1 MQYTSGSTANP
12 RGVVLSMRNVTENV
26 DQIIRNYFRHEGG
39 APRLPSS
46 VVSWLPLYHDMGLMV
61 GLFIPLFV
69 GCPVILTSPE
79 AFIRKPAR
87 WMQLL
92 AKHQA
97 PFSAAPNFAFDLAVA
112 KTSEEDMAGLDLG
125 HVNTIINGAE
135 QVQPN
140 TITKFLR
147 RFRPYNLM
155 PAAVKPSYGMAEAV
169 VYLATTKAGSP
180 PTSTE
185 FDADSLARGHA
196 ELSTF
201 ETERA
206 TRLIRYHSDDKEP
219 LLRIV
224 DPDSNIELGPGRIGE
239 IWIHGKN
246 VSTGYHNADDALN
259 RDKFQASI
267 REASAGTPRSP
278 WLRTGDLGF
287 IVGDEFYIVGRMKD
301 LIIQDGVN
309 HYPDDIETTVKEF
322 TGGRVAAF
330 SVSDDGVEH
339 LVIAAEVRTEHG
351 PDKVTIMDFSTIKR
365 LVVSALSKLHGL
377 HVTDFLLVPPGALP
391 KTTSGKISRAACAK
405 QYGANKLQRSS
416 NVPMTDGSVTA
427 DKLQKWFRE
436 YLSTHIECHPNEVSL
451 DVPIRDLG
459 LKSIDVLAI
468 PGDLGDRFGFCIPDL
483 AVWDNPSAN
492 DLIDSLL
499 NQRSA
504 DSLRESHGHAD
515 RNTQGRGSI
524 NEPVAVIGVG
534 CRFPGDIDGPERLW
548 DFLTEKKCAI
558 TAYPDRGFTN
568 AGTFAESGGF
578 LKDVAGFDNRFFDIP
593 PDEAL
598 RMDPQ
603 QRLLLEVSWEALEHA
618 GIIPESLRLSRTG
631 VFVGVSSTDYVRLVS
646 ASAQQKSTIW
656 DNTGGSSS
664 IIANRIS
671 YFLDIQGPSI
681 VIDTA
686 CSSSLVAVHLAC
698 RSLSTWD
705 CDIALVGGTNVLISP
720 EPWGGFREAGIL
732 SQTGCCHAFDKSADG
747 MVRGEGCGVIV
758 LQRLSDARL
767 EGRRILAILTGS
779 AVNQDGKS
787 NGIMAPNP
795 SAQIGVLE
803 NACKSARVDPLEIG
817 YVEAHGTGTS
827 LGDRIEAHALGM
839 VFGRKRPGSGPL
851 MIGSIKPN
859 IGHLEGA
866 AGIAGLIKAVL
877 MVERGSLLPSG
888 GFTEPNPA
896 IPFTELGLRVVDELQ
911 EWPVVAGRP
920 RRAGVSS
927 FGFGG
932 TNAHVIVE
940 EAGSVGADT
949 VSGRADVG
957 GSGGGVVAW
966 VISGKTASALAAQAG
981 RLGRYVRARPALDV
995 VDVGYSLVSTRSVFD
1010 HRAVVVGQTRDELL
1024 AGLAGV
1030 VAGRPEA
1037 GVVCGV
1043 GKPAGKTAFVFAG
1056 QGSQWLG
1063 MGSELYAAYPVFA
1076 EALDAVVDELDRH
1089 LRYPLRDVIWGHDQD
1104 LLNTTEFAQPALFAV
1119 EVALYRLLMSWGV
1132 RPGLVLGHSVGEL
1145 AAAHVAGALCLPDAA
1160 MLVAARGRL
1169 MQALPAGGAMFAVQ
1183 AREDEVAP
1191 MLGHDVS
1198 IAAVNGPASVVISGA
1213 HDAVS
1218 AIADRLRGQGRRVH
1232 RLAVSHAFHSALM
1245 EPMIAEFTAV
1255 AAELSVGL
1263 PTIPVISN
1271 VTGQL
1276 VADDF
1281 ASADYWAR
1289 HIRAV
1294 VRFGDS
1300 VRSAHCAGASR
1311 FIEVGP
1317 GGGLT
1322 SLIEASLADAQI
1334 VSVPTLRKD
1343 RPEPVSVMTAAA
1355 QGFVSGMGLDWA
1367 SVFSGYRPKRVE
1379 LPTYAFQHQKFWLAP
1394 APSVSDPTA
1403 AGQIGASDGGAEL
1416 LASSGFAAR
1425 LAGRSA
1431 DEQLAAAIE
1440 VVCEHAAAVLGRDGA
1455 AGLDA
1460 GQAFADSGFNSLSAV
1475 ELRNRLTA
1483 VTAVTLPAT
1492 AIFDHPTPTELAQY
1506 LITQIDGHGSSA
1518 AAAANPA
1525 ERIDALTDLFLQA
1538 CDAGR
1543 DADGWKMVALASNTR
1558 ERMSSPVRNN
1568 VSKNVALLADGIS
1581 DVVVICIPTLTVLS
1595 DQREYRDIA
1604 NAMTGRHS
1612 VYSLTLPGFD
1622 SSDALPQN
1630 ADMIVET
1637 VSNAIIDVVGGS
1649 CRFVLS
1655 GYSSG
1660 GVLAYALCSHLSVKH
1675 QRNPLGVA
1683 LIDTYLPSQIANPS
1697 MNEGFSPN
1705 DTGKGL
1711 SREVIRVARMLNRLT
1726 ATRLTAAATYAAIFQ
1741 AWEPGRSMAP
1751 VLNIVAK
1758 DRIATVENLREERI
1772 NRWRTAAAEAAY
1784 SVAEV
1789 PGDHFG
1795 MMSTSSEAIATEIHD
1810 WISGLVRGPHR

>member
-1 MQYTSGSTANP
+1 MVS
-12 RGVVLSMRNVTENV
+12 RVLVHAYRV
-26 DQIIRNYFRHEGG
+26 
-39 APRLPSS
+39 SS
-46 VVSWLPLYHDMGLMV
+46 
-61 GLFIPLFV
+61 
-69 GCPVILTSPE
+69 
-79 AFIRKPAR
+79 
-87 WMQLL
+87 
-92 AKHQA
+92 
-97 PFSAAPNFAFDLAVA
+97 
-112 KTSEEDMAGLDLG
+112 
-125 HVNTIINGAE
+125 
-135 QVQPN
+135 
-140 TITKFLR
+140 
-147 RFRPYNLM
+147 
-155 PAAVKPSYGMAEAV
+155 
-169 VYLATTKAGSP
+169 
-180 PTSTE
+180 
-185 FDADSLARGHA
+185 
-196 ELSTF
+196 
-201 ETERA
+201 
-206 TRLIRYHSDDKEP
+206 
-219 LLRIV
+219 
-224 DPDSNIELGPGRIGE
+224 
-239 IWIHGKN
+239 
-246 VSTGYHNADDALN
+246 
-259 RDKFQASI
+259 
-267 REASAGTPRSP
+267 
-278 WLRTGDLGF
+278 
-287 IVGDEFYIVGRMKD
+287 
-301 LIIQDGVN
+301 
-309 HYPDDIETTVKEF
+309 
-322 TGGRVAAF
+322 
-330 SVSDDGVEH
+330 
-339 LVIAAEVRTEHG
+339 
-351 PDKVTIMDFSTIKR
+351 
-365 LVVSALSKLHGL
+365 
-377 HVTDFLLVPPGALP
+377 
-391 KTTSGKISRAACAK
+391 
-405 QYGANKLQRSS
+405 
-416 NVPMTDGSVTA
+416 
-427 DKLQKWFRE
+427 
-436 YLSTHIECHPNEVSL
+436 NEVSL

-1568 VSKNVALLADGIS
+1568 VPKNVALLADGIS

-1810 WISGLVRGPHR
+1810 WISGLVRGPHP

>member
-1 MQYTSGSTANP
+1 
-12 RGVVLSMRNVTENV
+12 
-26 DQIIRNYFRHEGG
+26 
-39 APRLPSS
+39 
-46 VVSWLPLYHDMGLMV
+46 
-61 GLFIPLFV
+61 
-69 GCPVILTSPE
+69 
-79 AFIRKPAR
+79 
-87 WMQLL
+87 
-92 AKHQA
+92 
-97 PFSAAPNFAFDLAVA
+97 
-112 KTSEEDMAGLDLG
+112 
-125 HVNTIINGAE
+125 
-135 QVQPN
+135 
-140 TITKFLR
+140 
-147 RFRPYNLM
+147 
-155 PAAVKPSYGMAEAV
+155 
-169 VYLATTKAGSP
+169 
-180 PTSTE
+180 
-185 FDADSLARGHA
+185 
-196 ELSTF
+196 
-201 ETERA
+201 
-206 TRLIRYHSDDKEP
+206 
-219 LLRIV
+219 
-224 DPDSNIELGPGRIGE
+224 
-239 IWIHGKN
+239 
-246 VSTGYHNADDALN
+246 
-259 RDKFQASI
+259 
-267 REASAGTPRSP
+267 
-278 WLRTGDLGF
+278 
-287 IVGDEFYIVGRMKD
+287 
-301 LIIQDGVN
+301 
-309 HYPDDIETTVKEF
+309 
-322 TGGRVAAF
+322 
-330 SVSDDGVEH
+330 
-339 LVIAAEVRTEHG
+339 
-351 PDKVTIMDFSTIKR
+351 
-365 LVVSALSKLHGL
+365 
-377 HVTDFLLVPPGALP
+377 
-391 KTTSGKISRAACAK
+391 
-405 QYGANKLQRSS
+405 
-416 NVPMTDGSVTA
+416 MTDGSVTA

-492 DLIDSLL
+492 DMIDSLL

-1525 ERIDALTDLFLQA
+1525 ERIDALTDVFLQA

-1810 WISGLVRGPHR
+1810 WISGLVRGPHP

>member
-1 MQYTSGSTANP
+1 MVS
-12 RGVVLSMRNVTENV
+12 RVLVHAYRV
-26 DQIIRNYFRHEGG
+26 
-39 APRLPSS
+39 SS
-46 VVSWLPLYHDMGLMV
+46 
-61 GLFIPLFV
+61 
-69 GCPVILTSPE
+69 
-79 AFIRKPAR
+79 
-87 WMQLL
+87 
-92 AKHQA
+92 
-97 PFSAAPNFAFDLAVA
+97 
-112 KTSEEDMAGLDLG
+112 
-125 HVNTIINGAE
+125 
-135 QVQPN
+135 
-140 TITKFLR
+140 
-147 RFRPYNLM
+147 
-155 PAAVKPSYGMAEAV
+155 
-169 VYLATTKAGSP
+169 
-180 PTSTE
+180 
-185 FDADSLARGHA
+185 
-196 ELSTF
+196 
-201 ETERA
+201 
-206 TRLIRYHSDDKEP
+206 
-219 LLRIV
+219 
-224 DPDSNIELGPGRIGE
+224 
-239 IWIHGKN
+239 
-246 VSTGYHNADDALN
+246 
-259 RDKFQASI
+259 
-267 REASAGTPRSP
+267 
-278 WLRTGDLGF
+278 
-287 IVGDEFYIVGRMKD
+287 
-301 LIIQDGVN
+301 
-309 HYPDDIETTVKEF
+309 
-322 TGGRVAAF
+322 
-330 SVSDDGVEH
+330 
-339 LVIAAEVRTEHG
+339 
-351 PDKVTIMDFSTIKR
+351 
-365 LVVSALSKLHGL
+365 
-377 HVTDFLLVPPGALP
+377 
-391 KTTSGKISRAACAK
+391 
-405 QYGANKLQRSS
+405 
-416 NVPMTDGSVTA
+416 
-427 DKLQKWFRE
+427 
-436 YLSTHIECHPNEVSL
+436 NEVSL

-686 CSSSLVAVHLAC
+686 CSSSLVAMHLAC

-1810 WISGLVRGPHR
+1810 WISGLVRGPHP

>member
-1 MQYTSGSTANP
+1 MVS
-12 RGVVLSMRNVTENV
+12 RVLVHAYRV
-26 DQIIRNYFRHEGG
+26 
-39 APRLPSS
+39 SS
-46 VVSWLPLYHDMGLMV
+46 
-61 GLFIPLFV
+61 
-69 GCPVILTSPE
+69 
-79 AFIRKPAR
+79 
-87 WMQLL
+87 
-92 AKHQA
+92 
-97 PFSAAPNFAFDLAVA
+97 
-112 KTSEEDMAGLDLG
+112 
-125 HVNTIINGAE
+125 
-135 QVQPN
+135 
-140 TITKFLR
+140 
-147 RFRPYNLM
+147 
-155 PAAVKPSYGMAEAV
+155 
-169 VYLATTKAGSP
+169 
-180 PTSTE
+180 
-185 FDADSLARGHA
+185 
-196 ELSTF
+196 
-201 ETERA
+201 
-206 TRLIRYHSDDKEP
+206 
-219 LLRIV
+219 
-224 DPDSNIELGPGRIGE
+224 
-239 IWIHGKN
+239 
-246 VSTGYHNADDALN
+246 
-259 RDKFQASI
+259 
-267 REASAGTPRSP
+267 
-278 WLRTGDLGF
+278 
-287 IVGDEFYIVGRMKD
+287 
-301 LIIQDGVN
+301 
-309 HYPDDIETTVKEF
+309 
-322 TGGRVAAF
+322 
-330 SVSDDGVEH
+330 
-339 LVIAAEVRTEHG
+339 
-351 PDKVTIMDFSTIKR
+351 
-365 LVVSALSKLHGL
+365 
-377 HVTDFLLVPPGALP
+377 
-391 KTTSGKISRAACAK
+391 
-405 QYGANKLQRSS
+405 
-416 NVPMTDGSVTA
+416 
-427 DKLQKWFRE
+427 
-436 YLSTHIECHPNEVSL
+436 NEVSL

-1506 LITQIDGHGSSA
+1506 LITQIDGHGRSA

-1660 GVLAYALCSHLSVKH
+1660 GGLAYALCSHLSVKH

-1810 WISGLVRGPHR
+1810 WISGLVRGPHP

>member
-1 MQYTSGSTANP
+1 MVS
-12 RGVVLSMRNVTENV
+12 RVLVHAYRV
-26 DQIIRNYFRHEGG
+26 
-39 APRLPSS
+39 SS
-46 VVSWLPLYHDMGLMV
+46 
-61 GLFIPLFV
+61 
-69 GCPVILTSPE
+69 
-79 AFIRKPAR
+79 
-87 WMQLL
+87 
-92 AKHQA
+92 
-97 PFSAAPNFAFDLAVA
+97 
-112 KTSEEDMAGLDLG
+112 
-125 HVNTIINGAE
+125 
-135 QVQPN
+135 
-140 TITKFLR
+140 
-147 RFRPYNLM
+147 
-155 PAAVKPSYGMAEAV
+155 
-169 VYLATTKAGSP
+169 
-180 PTSTE
+180 
-185 FDADSLARGHA
+185 
-196 ELSTF
+196 
-201 ETERA
+201 
-206 TRLIRYHSDDKEP
+206 
-219 LLRIV
+219 
-224 DPDSNIELGPGRIGE
+224 
-239 IWIHGKN
+239 
-246 VSTGYHNADDALN
+246 
-259 RDKFQASI
+259 
-267 REASAGTPRSP
+267 
-278 WLRTGDLGF
+278 
-287 IVGDEFYIVGRMKD
+287 
-301 LIIQDGVN
+301 
-309 HYPDDIETTVKEF
+309 
-322 TGGRVAAF
+322 
-330 SVSDDGVEH
+330 
-339 LVIAAEVRTEHG
+339 
-351 PDKVTIMDFSTIKR
+351 
-365 LVVSALSKLHGL
+365 
-377 HVTDFLLVPPGALP
+377 
-391 KTTSGKISRAACAK
+391 
-405 QYGANKLQRSS
+405 
-416 NVPMTDGSVTA
+416 
-427 DKLQKWFRE
+427 
-436 YLSTHIECHPNEVSL
+436 NEVSL

-732 SQTGCCHAFDKSADG
+732 SQTGCYHAFDKSADG

-1810 WISGLVRGPHR
+1810 WISGLVRGPHP

>member
-1 MQYTSGSTANP
+1 
-12 RGVVLSMRNVTENV
+12 
-26 DQIIRNYFRHEGG
+26 
-39 APRLPSS
+39 
-46 VVSWLPLYHDMGLMV
+46 
-61 GLFIPLFV
+61 
-69 GCPVILTSPE
+69 
-79 AFIRKPAR
+79 
-87 WMQLL
+87 
-92 AKHQA
+92 
-97 PFSAAPNFAFDLAVA
+97 
-112 KTSEEDMAGLDLG
+112 
-125 HVNTIINGAE
+125 
-135 QVQPN
+135 
-140 TITKFLR
+140 
-147 RFRPYNLM
+147 
-155 PAAVKPSYGMAEAV
+155 
-169 VYLATTKAGSP
+169 
-180 PTSTE
+180 
-185 FDADSLARGHA
+185 
-196 ELSTF
+196 
-201 ETERA
+201 
-206 TRLIRYHSDDKEP
+206 
-219 LLRIV
+219 
-224 DPDSNIELGPGRIGE
+224 
-239 IWIHGKN
+239 
-246 VSTGYHNADDALN
+246 
-259 RDKFQASI
+259 
-267 REASAGTPRSP
+267 
-278 WLRTGDLGF
+278 
-287 IVGDEFYIVGRMKD
+287 
-301 LIIQDGVN
+301 
-309 HYPDDIETTVKEF
+309 
-322 TGGRVAAF
+322 
-330 SVSDDGVEH
+330 
-339 LVIAAEVRTEHG
+339 
-351 PDKVTIMDFSTIKR
+351 
-365 LVVSALSKLHGL
+365 
-377 HVTDFLLVPPGALP
+377 
-391 KTTSGKISRAACAK
+391 
-405 QYGANKLQRSS
+405 
-416 NVPMTDGSVTA
+416 MTDGSVTA

-795 SAQIGVLE
+795 SAQIGILE

-1810 WISGLVRGPHR
+1810 WISGLVRGPHP

>member
-1 MQYTSGSTANP
+1 M
-12 RGVVLSMRNVTENV
+12 
-26 DQIIRNYFRHEGG
+26 
-39 APRLPSS
+39 
-46 VVSWLPLYHDMGLMV
+46 
-61 GLFIPLFV
+61 
-69 GCPVILTSPE
+69 
-79 AFIRKPAR
+79 
-87 WMQLL
+87 
-92 AKHQA
+92 
-97 PFSAAPNFAFDLAVA
+97 
-112 KTSEEDMAGLDLG
+112 
-125 HVNTIINGAE
+125 
-135 QVQPN
+135 
-140 TITKFLR
+140 
-147 RFRPYNLM
+147 
-155 PAAVKPSYGMAEAV
+155 
-169 VYLATTKAGSP
+169 
-180 PTSTE
+180 
-185 FDADSLARGHA
+185 
-196 ELSTF
+196 
-201 ETERA
+201 
-206 TRLIRYHSDDKEP
+206 
-219 LLRIV
+219 
-224 DPDSNIELGPGRIGE
+224 
-239 IWIHGKN
+239 
-246 VSTGYHNADDALN
+246 
-259 RDKFQASI
+259 
-267 REASAGTPRSP
+267 
-278 WLRTGDLGF
+278 
-287 IVGDEFYIVGRMKD
+287 
-301 LIIQDGVN
+301 
-309 HYPDDIETTVKEF
+309 
-322 TGGRVAAF
+322 
-330 SVSDDGVEH
+330 
-339 LVIAAEVRTEHG
+339 
-351 PDKVTIMDFSTIKR
+351 
-365 LVVSALSKLHGL
+365 
-377 HVTDFLLVPPGALP
+377 
-391 KTTSGKISRAACAK
+391 
-405 QYGANKLQRSS
+405 
-416 NVPMTDGSVTA
+416 
-427 DKLQKWFRE
+427 
-436 YLSTHIECHPNEVSL
+436 
-451 DVPIRDLG
+451 
-459 LKSIDVLAI
+459 
-468 PGDLGDRFGFCIPDL
+468 
-483 AVWDNPSAN
+483 
-492 DLIDSLL
+492 
-499 NQRSA
+499 
-504 DSLRESHGHAD
+504 
-515 RNTQGRGSI
+515 
-524 NEPVAVIGVG
+524 G

-1810 WISGLVRGPHR
+1810 WISGLVRGPHP

>member
-1 MQYTSGSTANP
+1 
-12 RGVVLSMRNVTENV
+12 
-26 DQIIRNYFRHEGG
+26 
-39 APRLPSS
+39 
-46 VVSWLPLYHDMGLMV
+46 
-61 GLFIPLFV
+61 
-69 GCPVILTSPE
+69 
-79 AFIRKPAR
+79 
-87 WMQLL
+87 
-92 AKHQA
+92 
-97 PFSAAPNFAFDLAVA
+97 
-112 KTSEEDMAGLDLG
+112 
-125 HVNTIINGAE
+125 
-135 QVQPN
+135 
-140 TITKFLR
+140 
-147 RFRPYNLM
+147 
-155 PAAVKPSYGMAEAV
+155 
-169 VYLATTKAGSP
+169 
-180 PTSTE
+180 
-185 FDADSLARGHA
+185 
-196 ELSTF
+196 
-201 ETERA
+201 
-206 TRLIRYHSDDKEP
+206 
-219 LLRIV
+219 
-224 DPDSNIELGPGRIGE
+224 
-239 IWIHGKN
+239 
-246 VSTGYHNADDALN
+246 
-259 RDKFQASI
+259 
-267 REASAGTPRSP
+267 
-278 WLRTGDLGF
+278 
-287 IVGDEFYIVGRMKD
+287 
-301 LIIQDGVN
+301 
-309 HYPDDIETTVKEF
+309 
-322 TGGRVAAF
+322 
-330 SVSDDGVEH
+330 
-339 LVIAAEVRTEHG
+339 
-351 PDKVTIMDFSTIKR
+351 
-365 LVVSALSKLHGL
+365 
-377 HVTDFLLVPPGALP
+377 
-391 KTTSGKISRAACAK
+391 
-405 QYGANKLQRSS
+405 
-416 NVPMTDGSVTA
+416 MTDGSVTA

-558 TAYPDRGFTN
+558 TAYQDRGFTN

-1810 WISGLVRGPHR
+1810 WISGLVRGPHP

>member
-1 MQYTSGSTANP
+1 MVS
-12 RGVVLSMRNVTENV
+12 RVLVHAYRV
-26 DQIIRNYFRHEGG
+26 
-39 APRLPSS
+39 SS
-46 VVSWLPLYHDMGLMV
+46 
-61 GLFIPLFV
+61 
-69 GCPVILTSPE
+69 
-79 AFIRKPAR
+79 
-87 WMQLL
+87 
-92 AKHQA
+92 
-97 PFSAAPNFAFDLAVA
+97 
-112 KTSEEDMAGLDLG
+112 
-125 HVNTIINGAE
+125 
-135 QVQPN
+135 
-140 TITKFLR
+140 
-147 RFRPYNLM
+147 
-155 PAAVKPSYGMAEAV
+155 
-169 VYLATTKAGSP
+169 
-180 PTSTE
+180 
-185 FDADSLARGHA
+185 
-196 ELSTF
+196 
-201 ETERA
+201 
-206 TRLIRYHSDDKEP
+206 
-219 LLRIV
+219 
-224 DPDSNIELGPGRIGE
+224 
-239 IWIHGKN
+239 
-246 VSTGYHNADDALN
+246 
-259 RDKFQASI
+259 
-267 REASAGTPRSP
+267 
-278 WLRTGDLGF
+278 
-287 IVGDEFYIVGRMKD
+287 
-301 LIIQDGVN
+301 
-309 HYPDDIETTVKEF
+309 
-322 TGGRVAAF
+322 
-330 SVSDDGVEH
+330 
-339 LVIAAEVRTEHG
+339 
-351 PDKVTIMDFSTIKR
+351 
-365 LVVSALSKLHGL
+365 
-377 HVTDFLLVPPGALP
+377 
-391 KTTSGKISRAACAK
+391 
-405 QYGANKLQRSS
+405 
-416 NVPMTDGSVTA
+416 
-427 DKLQKWFRE
+427 
-436 YLSTHIECHPNEVSL
+436 NEVSL

-1675 QRNPLGVA
+1675 HRNPLGVA

-1810 WISGLVRGPHR
+1810 WISGLVRGPHP

>member
-1 MQYTSGSTANP
+1 
-12 RGVVLSMRNVTENV
+12 
-26 DQIIRNYFRHEGG
+26 
-39 APRLPSS
+39 
-46 VVSWLPLYHDMGLMV
+46 
-61 GLFIPLFV
+61 
-69 GCPVILTSPE
+69 
-79 AFIRKPAR
+79 
-87 WMQLL
+87 
-92 AKHQA
+92 
-97 PFSAAPNFAFDLAVA
+97 
-112 KTSEEDMAGLDLG
+112 
-125 HVNTIINGAE
+125 
-135 QVQPN
+135 
-140 TITKFLR
+140 
-147 RFRPYNLM
+147 
-155 PAAVKPSYGMAEAV
+155 
-169 VYLATTKAGSP
+169 
-180 PTSTE
+180 
-185 FDADSLARGHA
+185 
-196 ELSTF
+196 
-201 ETERA
+201 
-206 TRLIRYHSDDKEP
+206 
-219 LLRIV
+219 
-224 DPDSNIELGPGRIGE
+224 
-239 IWIHGKN
+239 
-246 VSTGYHNADDALN
+246 
-259 RDKFQASI
+259 
-267 REASAGTPRSP
+267 
-278 WLRTGDLGF
+278 
-287 IVGDEFYIVGRMKD
+287 
-301 LIIQDGVN
+301 
-309 HYPDDIETTVKEF
+309 
-322 TGGRVAAF
+322 
-330 SVSDDGVEH
+330 
-339 LVIAAEVRTEHG
+339 
-351 PDKVTIMDFSTIKR
+351 
-365 LVVSALSKLHGL
+365 
-377 HVTDFLLVPPGALP
+377 
-391 KTTSGKISRAACAK
+391 
-405 QYGANKLQRSS
+405 
-416 NVPMTDGSVTA
+416 MTDGSVTA

-468 PGDLGDRFGFCIPDL
+468 PGDLGYRFGFCIPDL

-1810 WISGLVRGPHR
+1810 WISGLVRGPHP

>member
-1 MQYTSGSTANP
+1 
-12 RGVVLSMRNVTENV
+12 
-26 DQIIRNYFRHEGG
+26 
-39 APRLPSS
+39 
-46 VVSWLPLYHDMGLMV
+46 
-61 GLFIPLFV
+61 
-69 GCPVILTSPE
+69 
-79 AFIRKPAR
+79 
-87 WMQLL
+87 
-92 AKHQA
+92 
-97 PFSAAPNFAFDLAVA
+97 
-112 KTSEEDMAGLDLG
+112 
-125 HVNTIINGAE
+125 
-135 QVQPN
+135 
-140 TITKFLR
+140 
-147 RFRPYNLM
+147 
-155 PAAVKPSYGMAEAV
+155 
-169 VYLATTKAGSP
+169 
-180 PTSTE
+180 
-185 FDADSLARGHA
+185 
-196 ELSTF
+196 
-201 ETERA
+201 
-206 TRLIRYHSDDKEP
+206 
-219 LLRIV
+219 
-224 DPDSNIELGPGRIGE
+224 
-239 IWIHGKN
+239 
-246 VSTGYHNADDALN
+246 
-259 RDKFQASI
+259 
-267 REASAGTPRSP
+267 
-278 WLRTGDLGF
+278 
-287 IVGDEFYIVGRMKD
+287 
-301 LIIQDGVN
+301 
-309 HYPDDIETTVKEF
+309 
-322 TGGRVAAF
+322 
-330 SVSDDGVEH
+330 
-339 LVIAAEVRTEHG
+339 
-351 PDKVTIMDFSTIKR
+351 
-365 LVVSALSKLHGL
+365 
-377 HVTDFLLVPPGALP
+377 
-391 KTTSGKISRAACAK
+391 
-405 QYGANKLQRSS
+405 
-416 NVPMTDGSVTA
+416 MTDGSVTA

-1543 DADGWKMVALASNTR
+1543 DADGWKMVALAQNTR

-1810 WISGLVRGPHR
+1810 WISGLVRGPHP

>member
-1 MQYTSGSTANP
+1 MVS
-12 RGVVLSMRNVTENV
+12 RVLVHAYRV
-26 DQIIRNYFRHEGG
+26 
-39 APRLPSS
+39 SS
-46 VVSWLPLYHDMGLMV
+46 
-61 GLFIPLFV
+61 
-69 GCPVILTSPE
+69 
-79 AFIRKPAR
+79 
-87 WMQLL
+87 
-92 AKHQA
+92 
-97 PFSAAPNFAFDLAVA
+97 
-112 KTSEEDMAGLDLG
+112 
-125 HVNTIINGAE
+125 
-135 QVQPN
+135 
-140 TITKFLR
+140 
-147 RFRPYNLM
+147 
-155 PAAVKPSYGMAEAV
+155 
-169 VYLATTKAGSP
+169 
-180 PTSTE
+180 
-185 FDADSLARGHA
+185 
-196 ELSTF
+196 
-201 ETERA
+201 
-206 TRLIRYHSDDKEP
+206 
-219 LLRIV
+219 
-224 DPDSNIELGPGRIGE
+224 
-239 IWIHGKN
+239 
-246 VSTGYHNADDALN
+246 
-259 RDKFQASI
+259 
-267 REASAGTPRSP
+267 
-278 WLRTGDLGF
+278 
-287 IVGDEFYIVGRMKD
+287 
-301 LIIQDGVN
+301 
-309 HYPDDIETTVKEF
+309 
-322 TGGRVAAF
+322 
-330 SVSDDGVEH
+330 
-339 LVIAAEVRTEHG
+339 
-351 PDKVTIMDFSTIKR
+351 
-365 LVVSALSKLHGL
+365 
-377 HVTDFLLVPPGALP
+377 
-391 KTTSGKISRAACAK
+391 
-405 QYGANKLQRSS
+405 
-416 NVPMTDGSVTA
+416 
-427 DKLQKWFRE
+427 
-436 YLSTHIECHPNEVSL
+436 NEVSL
-451 DVPIRDLG
+451 DVPIRDLS

-1810 WISGLVRGPHR
+1810 WISGLVRGPHP

>member
-1 MQYTSGSTANP
+1 MVS
-12 RGVVLSMRNVTENV
+12 RVLVHAYRV
-26 DQIIRNYFRHEGG
+26 
-39 APRLPSS
+39 SS
-46 VVSWLPLYHDMGLMV
+46 
-61 GLFIPLFV
+61 
-69 GCPVILTSPE
+69 
-79 AFIRKPAR
+79 
-87 WMQLL
+87 
-92 AKHQA
+92 
-97 PFSAAPNFAFDLAVA
+97 
-112 KTSEEDMAGLDLG
+112 
-125 HVNTIINGAE
+125 
-135 QVQPN
+135 
-140 TITKFLR
+140 
-147 RFRPYNLM
+147 
-155 PAAVKPSYGMAEAV
+155 
-169 VYLATTKAGSP
+169 
-180 PTSTE
+180 
-185 FDADSLARGHA
+185 
-196 ELSTF
+196 
-201 ETERA
+201 
-206 TRLIRYHSDDKEP
+206 
-219 LLRIV
+219 
-224 DPDSNIELGPGRIGE
+224 
-239 IWIHGKN
+239 
-246 VSTGYHNADDALN
+246 
-259 RDKFQASI
+259 
-267 REASAGTPRSP
+267 
-278 WLRTGDLGF
+278 
-287 IVGDEFYIVGRMKD
+287 
-301 LIIQDGVN
+301 
-309 HYPDDIETTVKEF
+309 
-322 TGGRVAAF
+322 
-330 SVSDDGVEH
+330 
-339 LVIAAEVRTEHG
+339 
-351 PDKVTIMDFSTIKR
+351 
-365 LVVSALSKLHGL
+365 
-377 HVTDFLLVPPGALP
+377 
-391 KTTSGKISRAACAK
+391 
-405 QYGANKLQRSS
+405 
-416 NVPMTDGSVTA
+416 
-427 DKLQKWFRE
+427 
-436 YLSTHIECHPNEVSL
+436 NEVSL

-1043 GKPAGKTAFVFAG
+1043 GKPAGNTAFVFAG

-1810 WISGLVRGPHR
+1810 WISGLVRGPHP

>member
-1 MQYTSGSTANP
+1 
-12 RGVVLSMRNVTENV
+12 
-26 DQIIRNYFRHEGG
+26 
-39 APRLPSS
+39 
-46 VVSWLPLYHDMGLMV
+46 
-61 GLFIPLFV
+61 
-69 GCPVILTSPE
+69 
-79 AFIRKPAR
+79 
-87 WMQLL
+87 
-92 AKHQA
+92 
-97 PFSAAPNFAFDLAVA
+97 
-112 KTSEEDMAGLDLG
+112 
-125 HVNTIINGAE
+125 
-135 QVQPN
+135 
-140 TITKFLR
+140 
-147 RFRPYNLM
+147 
-155 PAAVKPSYGMAEAV
+155 
-169 VYLATTKAGSP
+169 
-180 PTSTE
+180 
-185 FDADSLARGHA
+185 
-196 ELSTF
+196 
-201 ETERA
+201 
-206 TRLIRYHSDDKEP
+206 
-219 LLRIV
+219 
-224 DPDSNIELGPGRIGE
+224 
-239 IWIHGKN
+239 
-246 VSTGYHNADDALN
+246 
-259 RDKFQASI
+259 
-267 REASAGTPRSP
+267 
-278 WLRTGDLGF
+278 
-287 IVGDEFYIVGRMKD
+287 
-301 LIIQDGVN
+301 
-309 HYPDDIETTVKEF
+309 
-322 TGGRVAAF
+322 
-330 SVSDDGVEH
+330 
-339 LVIAAEVRTEHG
+339 
-351 PDKVTIMDFSTIKR
+351 
-365 LVVSALSKLHGL
+365 
-377 HVTDFLLVPPGALP
+377 
-391 KTTSGKISRAACAK
+391 
-405 QYGANKLQRSS
+405 
-416 NVPMTDGSVTA
+416 MTDGSVTA

-578 LKDVAGFDNRFFDIP
+578 LKDVAGFNNRFFDIP

-1810 WISGLVRGPHR
+1810 WISGLVRGPHP

>member
-1 MQYTSGSTANP
+1 
-12 RGVVLSMRNVTENV
+12 
-26 DQIIRNYFRHEGG
+26 
-39 APRLPSS
+39 
-46 VVSWLPLYHDMGLMV
+46 
-61 GLFIPLFV
+61 
-69 GCPVILTSPE
+69 
-79 AFIRKPAR
+79 
-87 WMQLL
+87 
-92 AKHQA
+92 
-97 PFSAAPNFAFDLAVA
+97 
-112 KTSEEDMAGLDLG
+112 
-125 HVNTIINGAE
+125 
-135 QVQPN
+135 
-140 TITKFLR
+140 
-147 RFRPYNLM
+147 
-155 PAAVKPSYGMAEAV
+155 
-169 VYLATTKAGSP
+169 
-180 PTSTE
+180 
-185 FDADSLARGHA
+185 
-196 ELSTF
+196 
-201 ETERA
+201 
-206 TRLIRYHSDDKEP
+206 
-219 LLRIV
+219 
-224 DPDSNIELGPGRIGE
+224 
-239 IWIHGKN
+239 
-246 VSTGYHNADDALN
+246 
-259 RDKFQASI
+259 
-267 REASAGTPRSP
+267 
-278 WLRTGDLGF
+278 
-287 IVGDEFYIVGRMKD
+287 
-301 LIIQDGVN
+301 
-309 HYPDDIETTVKEF
+309 
-322 TGGRVAAF
+322 
-330 SVSDDGVEH
+330 
-339 LVIAAEVRTEHG
+339 
-351 PDKVTIMDFSTIKR
+351 
-365 LVVSALSKLHGL
+365 
-377 HVTDFLLVPPGALP
+377 
-391 KTTSGKISRAACAK
+391 
-405 QYGANKLQRSS
+405 
-416 NVPMTDGSVTA
+416 MTDGSVTA

-436 YLSTHIECHPNEVSL
+436 YVSTHIECHPNEVSL

-618 GIIPESLRLSRTG
+618 GIIPESLRLSRTC

-1810 WISGLVRGPHR
+1810 WISGLVRGPHP

>member
-1 MQYTSGSTANP
+1 
-12 RGVVLSMRNVTENV
+12 
-26 DQIIRNYFRHEGG
+26 
-39 APRLPSS
+39 
-46 VVSWLPLYHDMGLMV
+46 
-61 GLFIPLFV
+61 
-69 GCPVILTSPE
+69 
-79 AFIRKPAR
+79 
-87 WMQLL
+87 
-92 AKHQA
+92 
-97 PFSAAPNFAFDLAVA
+97 
-112 KTSEEDMAGLDLG
+112 
-125 HVNTIINGAE
+125 
-135 QVQPN
+135 
-140 TITKFLR
+140 
-147 RFRPYNLM
+147 
-155 PAAVKPSYGMAEAV
+155 
-169 VYLATTKAGSP
+169 
-180 PTSTE
+180 
-185 FDADSLARGHA
+185 
-196 ELSTF
+196 
-201 ETERA
+201 
-206 TRLIRYHSDDKEP
+206 
-219 LLRIV
+219 
-224 DPDSNIELGPGRIGE
+224 
-239 IWIHGKN
+239 
-246 VSTGYHNADDALN
+246 
-259 RDKFQASI
+259 
-267 REASAGTPRSP
+267 
-278 WLRTGDLGF
+278 
-287 IVGDEFYIVGRMKD
+287 
-301 LIIQDGVN
+301 
-309 HYPDDIETTVKEF
+309 
-322 TGGRVAAF
+322 
-330 SVSDDGVEH
+330 
-339 LVIAAEVRTEHG
+339 
-351 PDKVTIMDFSTIKR
+351 
-365 LVVSALSKLHGL
+365 
-377 HVTDFLLVPPGALP
+377 
-391 KTTSGKISRAACAK
+391 
-405 QYGANKLQRSS
+405 
-416 NVPMTDGSVTA
+416 
-427 DKLQKWFRE
+427 
-436 YLSTHIECHPNEVSL
+436 
-451 DVPIRDLG
+451 
-459 LKSIDVLAI
+459 
-468 PGDLGDRFGFCIPDL
+468 
-483 AVWDNPSAN
+483 
-492 DLIDSLL
+492 
-499 NQRSA
+499 
-504 DSLRESHGHAD
+504 
-515 RNTQGRGSI
+515 
-524 NEPVAVIGVG
+524 
-534 CRFPGDIDGPERLW
+534 
-548 DFLTEKKCAI
+548 
-558 TAYPDRGFTN
+558 
-568 AGTFAESGGF
+568 
-578 LKDVAGFDNRFFDIP
+578 
-593 PDEAL
+593 
-598 RMDPQ
+598 MDPQ

-1403 AGQIGASDGGAEL
+1403 AG
-1416 LASSGFAAR
+1416 
-1425 LAGRSA
+1425 
-1431 DEQLAAAIE
+1431 
-1440 VVCEHAAAVLGRDGA
+1440 
-1455 AGLDA
+1455 
-1460 GQAFADSGFNSLSAV
+1460 
-1475 ELRNRLTA
+1475 
-1483 VTAVTLPAT
+1483 
-1492 AIFDHPTPTELAQY
+1492 
-1506 LITQIDGHGSSA
+1506 
-1518 AAAANPA
+1518 
-1525 ERIDALTDLFLQA
+1525 
-1538 CDAGR
+1538 
-1543 DADGWKMVALASNTR
+1543 
-1558 ERMSSPVRNN
+1558 
-1568 VSKNVALLADGIS
+1568 
-1581 DVVVICIPTLTVLS
+1581 
-1595 DQREYRDIA
+1595 
-1604 NAMTGRHS
+1604 
-1612 VYSLTLPGFD
+1612 
-1622 SSDALPQN
+1622 
-1630 ADMIVET
+1630 
-1637 VSNAIIDVVGGS
+1637 
-1649 CRFVLS
+1649 
-1655 GYSSG
+1655 
-1660 GVLAYALCSHLSVKH
+1660 
-1675 QRNPLGVA
+1675 
-1683 LIDTYLPSQIANPS
+1683 
-1697 MNEGFSPN
+1697 
-1705 DTGKGL
+1705 
-1711 SREVIRVARMLNRLT
+1711 
-1726 ATRLTAAATYAAIFQ
+1726 
-1741 AWEPGRSMAP
+1741 
-1751 VLNIVAK
+1751 
-1758 DRIATVENLREERI
+1758 
-1772 NRWRTAAAEAAY
+1772 
-1784 SVAEV
+1784 
-1789 PGDHFG
+1789 
-1795 MMSTSSEAIATEIHD
+1795 
-1810 WISGLVRGPHR
+1810 

>member
-1 MQYTSGSTANP
+1 
-12 RGVVLSMRNVTENV
+12 
-26 DQIIRNYFRHEGG
+26 
-39 APRLPSS
+39 
-46 VVSWLPLYHDMGLMV
+46 
-61 GLFIPLFV
+61 
-69 GCPVILTSPE
+69 
-79 AFIRKPAR
+79 
-87 WMQLL
+87 
-92 AKHQA
+92 
-97 PFSAAPNFAFDLAVA
+97 
-112 KTSEEDMAGLDLG
+112 
-125 HVNTIINGAE
+125 
-135 QVQPN
+135 
-140 TITKFLR
+140 
-147 RFRPYNLM
+147 
-155 PAAVKPSYGMAEAV
+155 
-169 VYLATTKAGSP
+169 
-180 PTSTE
+180 
-185 FDADSLARGHA
+185 
-196 ELSTF
+196 
-201 ETERA
+201 
-206 TRLIRYHSDDKEP
+206 
-219 LLRIV
+219 
-224 DPDSNIELGPGRIGE
+224 
-239 IWIHGKN
+239 
-246 VSTGYHNADDALN
+246 
-259 RDKFQASI
+259 
-267 REASAGTPRSP
+267 
-278 WLRTGDLGF
+278 
-287 IVGDEFYIVGRMKD
+287 
-301 LIIQDGVN
+301 
-309 HYPDDIETTVKEF
+309 
-322 TGGRVAAF
+322 
-330 SVSDDGVEH
+330 
-339 LVIAAEVRTEHG
+339 
-351 PDKVTIMDFSTIKR
+351 
-365 LVVSALSKLHGL
+365 
-377 HVTDFLLVPPGALP
+377 
-391 KTTSGKISRAACAK
+391 
-405 QYGANKLQRSS
+405 
-416 NVPMTDGSVTA
+416 MTDGSVTA

-1089 LRYPLRDVIWGHDQD
+1089 LQYPLRDVIWGHDQD

-1675 QRNPLGVA
+1675 QRNPLRVA

-1810 WISGLVRGPHR
+1810 WISGLVRGPHP

>member
-1 MQYTSGSTANP
+1 
-12 RGVVLSMRNVTENV
+12 
-26 DQIIRNYFRHEGG
+26 
-39 APRLPSS
+39 
-46 VVSWLPLYHDMGLMV
+46 
-61 GLFIPLFV
+61 
-69 GCPVILTSPE
+69 
-79 AFIRKPAR
+79 
-87 WMQLL
+87 
-92 AKHQA
+92 
-97 PFSAAPNFAFDLAVA
+97 
-112 KTSEEDMAGLDLG
+112 
-125 HVNTIINGAE
+125 
-135 QVQPN
+135 
-140 TITKFLR
+140 
-147 RFRPYNLM
+147 
-155 PAAVKPSYGMAEAV
+155 
-169 VYLATTKAGSP
+169 
-180 PTSTE
+180 
-185 FDADSLARGHA
+185 
-196 ELSTF
+196 
-201 ETERA
+201 
-206 TRLIRYHSDDKEP
+206 
-219 LLRIV
+219 
-224 DPDSNIELGPGRIGE
+224 
-239 IWIHGKN
+239 
-246 VSTGYHNADDALN
+246 
-259 RDKFQASI
+259 
-267 REASAGTPRSP
+267 
-278 WLRTGDLGF
+278 
-287 IVGDEFYIVGRMKD
+287 
-301 LIIQDGVN
+301 
-309 HYPDDIETTVKEF
+309 
-322 TGGRVAAF
+322 
-330 SVSDDGVEH
+330 
-339 LVIAAEVRTEHG
+339 
-351 PDKVTIMDFSTIKR
+351 
-365 LVVSALSKLHGL
+365 
-377 HVTDFLLVPPGALP
+377 
-391 KTTSGKISRAACAK
+391 
-405 QYGANKLQRSS
+405 
-416 NVPMTDGSVTA
+416 MTDGSVTA

-436 YLSTHIECHPNEVSL
+436 YVSTHIECHPNEVSL

-593 PDEAL
+593 LDEAL

-1810 WISGLVRGPHR
+1810 WISGLVRGPHP

>member
-1 MQYTSGSTANP
+1 MVS
-12 RGVVLSMRNVTENV
+12 RVLVHAYRV
-26 DQIIRNYFRHEGG
+26 
-39 APRLPSS
+39 SS
-46 VVSWLPLYHDMGLMV
+46 
-61 GLFIPLFV
+61 
-69 GCPVILTSPE
+69 
-79 AFIRKPAR
+79 
-87 WMQLL
+87 
-92 AKHQA
+92 
-97 PFSAAPNFAFDLAVA
+97 
-112 KTSEEDMAGLDLG
+112 
-125 HVNTIINGAE
+125 
-135 QVQPN
+135 
-140 TITKFLR
+140 
-147 RFRPYNLM
+147 
-155 PAAVKPSYGMAEAV
+155 
-169 VYLATTKAGSP
+169 
-180 PTSTE
+180 
-185 FDADSLARGHA
+185 
-196 ELSTF
+196 
-201 ETERA
+201 
-206 TRLIRYHSDDKEP
+206 
-219 LLRIV
+219 
-224 DPDSNIELGPGRIGE
+224 
-239 IWIHGKN
+239 
-246 VSTGYHNADDALN
+246 
-259 RDKFQASI
+259 
-267 REASAGTPRSP
+267 
-278 WLRTGDLGF
+278 
-287 IVGDEFYIVGRMKD
+287 
-301 LIIQDGVN
+301 
-309 HYPDDIETTVKEF
+309 
-322 TGGRVAAF
+322 
-330 SVSDDGVEH
+330 
-339 LVIAAEVRTEHG
+339 
-351 PDKVTIMDFSTIKR
+351 
-365 LVVSALSKLHGL
+365 
-377 HVTDFLLVPPGALP
+377 
-391 KTTSGKISRAACAK
+391 
-405 QYGANKLQRSS
+405 
-416 NVPMTDGSVTA
+416 
-427 DKLQKWFRE
+427 
-436 YLSTHIECHPNEVSL
+436 NEVSL

-966 VISGKTASALAAQAG
+966 VISGKTASALAAEAG

-1810 WISGLVRGPHR
+1810 WISGLVRGPHP

>member
-1 MQYTSGSTANP
+1 M
-12 RGVVLSMRNVTENV
+12 
-26 DQIIRNYFRHEGG
+26 
-39 APRLPSS
+39 
-46 VVSWLPLYHDMGLMV
+46 
-61 GLFIPLFV
+61 
-69 GCPVILTSPE
+69 
-79 AFIRKPAR
+79 
-87 WMQLL
+87 
-92 AKHQA
+92 
-97 PFSAAPNFAFDLAVA
+97 
-112 KTSEEDMAGLDLG
+112 
-125 HVNTIINGAE
+125 
-135 QVQPN
+135 
-140 TITKFLR
+140 
-147 RFRPYNLM
+147 
-155 PAAVKPSYGMAEAV
+155 
-169 VYLATTKAGSP
+169 
-180 PTSTE
+180 
-185 FDADSLARGHA
+185 
-196 ELSTF
+196 
-201 ETERA
+201 
-206 TRLIRYHSDDKEP
+206 
-219 LLRIV
+219 
-224 DPDSNIELGPGRIGE
+224 
-239 IWIHGKN
+239 
-246 VSTGYHNADDALN
+246 
-259 RDKFQASI
+259 
-267 REASAGTPRSP
+267 
-278 WLRTGDLGF
+278 
-287 IVGDEFYIVGRMKD
+287 
-301 LIIQDGVN
+301 
-309 HYPDDIETTVKEF
+309 
-322 TGGRVAAF
+322 
-330 SVSDDGVEH
+330 
-339 LVIAAEVRTEHG
+339 
-351 PDKVTIMDFSTIKR
+351 
-365 LVVSALSKLHGL
+365 
-377 HVTDFLLVPPGALP
+377 
-391 KTTSGKISRAACAK
+391 
-405 QYGANKLQRSS
+405 
-416 NVPMTDGSVTA
+416 
-427 DKLQKWFRE
+427 
-436 YLSTHIECHPNEVSL
+436 
-451 DVPIRDLG
+451 
-459 LKSIDVLAI
+459 
-468 PGDLGDRFGFCIPDL
+468 
-483 AVWDNPSAN
+483 
-492 DLIDSLL
+492 
-499 NQRSA
+499 
-504 DSLRESHGHAD
+504 
-515 RNTQGRGSI
+515 
-524 NEPVAVIGVG
+524 
-534 CRFPGDIDGPERLW
+534 
-548 DFLTEKKCAI
+548 
-558 TAYPDRGFTN
+558 
-568 AGTFAESGGF
+568 
-578 LKDVAGFDNRFFDIP
+578 
-593 PDEAL
+593 
-598 RMDPQ
+598 
-603 QRLLLEVSWEALEHA
+603 
-618 GIIPESLRLSRTG
+618 
-631 VFVGVSSTDYVRLVS
+631 
-646 ASAQQKSTIW
+646 
-656 DNTGGSSS
+656 
-664 IIANRIS
+664 
-671 YFLDIQGPSI
+671 
-681 VIDTA
+681 
-686 CSSSLVAVHLAC
+686 
-698 RSLSTWD
+698 
-705 CDIALVGGTNVLISP
+705 
-720 EPWGGFREAGIL
+720 
-732 SQTGCCHAFDKSADG
+732 
-747 MVRGEGCGVIV
+747 

-1492 AIFDHPTPTELAQY
+1492 AIFDHPTPTEL
-1506 LITQIDGHGSSA
+1506 
-1518 AAAANPA
+1518 
-1525 ERIDALTDLFLQA
+1525 
-1538 CDAGR
+1538 
-1543 DADGWKMVALASNTR
+1543 
-1558 ERMSSPVRNN
+1558 
-1568 VSKNVALLADGIS
+1568 
-1581 DVVVICIPTLTVLS
+1581 
-1595 DQREYRDIA
+1595 
-1604 NAMTGRHS
+1604 
-1612 VYSLTLPGFD
+1612 
-1622 SSDALPQN
+1622 
-1630 ADMIVET
+1630 
-1637 VSNAIIDVVGGS
+1637 
-1649 CRFVLS
+1649 
-1655 GYSSG
+1655 
-1660 GVLAYALCSHLSVKH
+1660 
-1675 QRNPLGVA
+1675 
-1683 LIDTYLPSQIANPS
+1683 PSI
-1697 MNEGFSPN
+1697 
-1705 DTGKGL
+1705 
-1711 SREVIRVARMLNRLT
+1711 
-1726 ATRLTAAATYAAIFQ
+1726 
-1741 AWEPGRSMAP
+1741 
-1751 VLNIVAK
+1751 
-1758 DRIATVENLREERI
+1758 
-1772 NRWRTAAAEAAY
+1772 
-1784 SVAEV
+1784 
-1789 PGDHFG
+1789 
-1795 MMSTSSEAIATEIHD
+1795 
-1810 WISGLVRGPHR
+1810 

>member
-1 MQYTSGSTANP
+1 MVS
-12 RGVVLSMRNVTENV
+12 RVLVHAYRV
-26 DQIIRNYFRHEGG
+26 
-39 APRLPSS
+39 SS
-46 VVSWLPLYHDMGLMV
+46 
-61 GLFIPLFV
+61 
-69 GCPVILTSPE
+69 
-79 AFIRKPAR
+79 
-87 WMQLL
+87 
-92 AKHQA
+92 
-97 PFSAAPNFAFDLAVA
+97 
-112 KTSEEDMAGLDLG
+112 
-125 HVNTIINGAE
+125 
-135 QVQPN
+135 
-140 TITKFLR
+140 
-147 RFRPYNLM
+147 
-155 PAAVKPSYGMAEAV
+155 
-169 VYLATTKAGSP
+169 
-180 PTSTE
+180 
-185 FDADSLARGHA
+185 
-196 ELSTF
+196 
-201 ETERA
+201 
-206 TRLIRYHSDDKEP
+206 
-219 LLRIV
+219 
-224 DPDSNIELGPGRIGE
+224 
-239 IWIHGKN
+239 
-246 VSTGYHNADDALN
+246 
-259 RDKFQASI
+259 
-267 REASAGTPRSP
+267 
-278 WLRTGDLGF
+278 
-287 IVGDEFYIVGRMKD
+287 
-301 LIIQDGVN
+301 
-309 HYPDDIETTVKEF
+309 
-322 TGGRVAAF
+322 
-330 SVSDDGVEH
+330 
-339 LVIAAEVRTEHG
+339 
-351 PDKVTIMDFSTIKR
+351 
-365 LVVSALSKLHGL
+365 
-377 HVTDFLLVPPGALP
+377 
-391 KTTSGKISRAACAK
+391 
-405 QYGANKLQRSS
+405 
-416 NVPMTDGSVTA
+416 
-427 DKLQKWFRE
+427 
-436 YLSTHIECHPNEVSL
+436 NEVSL

-1568 VSKNVALLADGIS
+1568 VSKNVGLLADGIS

-1810 WISGLVRGPHR
+1810 WISGLVRGPHP

>member
-1 MQYTSGSTANP
+1 MVS
-12 RGVVLSMRNVTENV
+12 RVLVHAYRV
-26 DQIIRNYFRHEGG
+26 
-39 APRLPSS
+39 SS
-46 VVSWLPLYHDMGLMV
+46 
-61 GLFIPLFV
+61 
-69 GCPVILTSPE
+69 
-79 AFIRKPAR
+79 
-87 WMQLL
+87 
-92 AKHQA
+92 
-97 PFSAAPNFAFDLAVA
+97 
-112 KTSEEDMAGLDLG
+112 
-125 HVNTIINGAE
+125 
-135 QVQPN
+135 
-140 TITKFLR
+140 
-147 RFRPYNLM
+147 
-155 PAAVKPSYGMAEAV
+155 
-169 VYLATTKAGSP
+169 
-180 PTSTE
+180 
-185 FDADSLARGHA
+185 
-196 ELSTF
+196 
-201 ETERA
+201 
-206 TRLIRYHSDDKEP
+206 
-219 LLRIV
+219 
-224 DPDSNIELGPGRIGE
+224 
-239 IWIHGKN
+239 
-246 VSTGYHNADDALN
+246 
-259 RDKFQASI
+259 
-267 REASAGTPRSP
+267 
-278 WLRTGDLGF
+278 
-287 IVGDEFYIVGRMKD
+287 
-301 LIIQDGVN
+301 
-309 HYPDDIETTVKEF
+309 
-322 TGGRVAAF
+322 
-330 SVSDDGVEH
+330 
-339 LVIAAEVRTEHG
+339 
-351 PDKVTIMDFSTIKR
+351 
-365 LVVSALSKLHGL
+365 
-377 HVTDFLLVPPGALP
+377 
-391 KTTSGKISRAACAK
+391 
-405 QYGANKLQRSS
+405 
-416 NVPMTDGSVTA
+416 
-427 DKLQKWFRE
+427 
-436 YLSTHIECHPNEVSL
+436 NEVSL

-1425 LAGRSA
+1425 LPGRSA

-1810 WISGLVRGPHR
+1810 WISGLVRGPHP

>member
-1 MQYTSGSTANP
+1 
-12 RGVVLSMRNVTENV
+12 
-26 DQIIRNYFRHEGG
+26 
-39 APRLPSS
+39 
-46 VVSWLPLYHDMGLMV
+46 
-61 GLFIPLFV
+61 
-69 GCPVILTSPE
+69 
-79 AFIRKPAR
+79 
-87 WMQLL
+87 
-92 AKHQA
+92 
-97 PFSAAPNFAFDLAVA
+97 
-112 KTSEEDMAGLDLG
+112 
-125 HVNTIINGAE
+125 
-135 QVQPN
+135 
-140 TITKFLR
+140 
-147 RFRPYNLM
+147 
-155 PAAVKPSYGMAEAV
+155 
-169 VYLATTKAGSP
+169 
-180 PTSTE
+180 
-185 FDADSLARGHA
+185 
-196 ELSTF
+196 
-201 ETERA
+201 
-206 TRLIRYHSDDKEP
+206 
-219 LLRIV
+219 
-224 DPDSNIELGPGRIGE
+224 
-239 IWIHGKN
+239 
-246 VSTGYHNADDALN
+246 
-259 RDKFQASI
+259 
-267 REASAGTPRSP
+267 
-278 WLRTGDLGF
+278 
-287 IVGDEFYIVGRMKD
+287 
-301 LIIQDGVN
+301 
-309 HYPDDIETTVKEF
+309 
-322 TGGRVAAF
+322 
-330 SVSDDGVEH
+330 
-339 LVIAAEVRTEHG
+339 
-351 PDKVTIMDFSTIKR
+351 
-365 LVVSALSKLHGL
+365 
-377 HVTDFLLVPPGALP
+377 
-391 KTTSGKISRAACAK
+391 
-405 QYGANKLQRSS
+405 
-416 NVPMTDGSVTA
+416 MTDGSVTA

-995 VDVGYSLVSTRSVFD
+995 VDVGYSLVSMRSVFD

>member
-1 MQYTSGSTANP
+1 MVS
-12 RGVVLSMRNVTENV
+12 RVLVHAYRV
-26 DQIIRNYFRHEGG
+26 
-39 APRLPSS
+39 SS
-46 VVSWLPLYHDMGLMV
+46 
-61 GLFIPLFV
+61 
-69 GCPVILTSPE
+69 
-79 AFIRKPAR
+79 
-87 WMQLL
+87 
-92 AKHQA
+92 
-97 PFSAAPNFAFDLAVA
+97 
-112 KTSEEDMAGLDLG
+112 
-125 HVNTIINGAE
+125 
-135 QVQPN
+135 
-140 TITKFLR
+140 
-147 RFRPYNLM
+147 
-155 PAAVKPSYGMAEAV
+155 
-169 VYLATTKAGSP
+169 
-180 PTSTE
+180 
-185 FDADSLARGHA
+185 
-196 ELSTF
+196 
-201 ETERA
+201 
-206 TRLIRYHSDDKEP
+206 
-219 LLRIV
+219 
-224 DPDSNIELGPGRIGE
+224 
-239 IWIHGKN
+239 
-246 VSTGYHNADDALN
+246 
-259 RDKFQASI
+259 
-267 REASAGTPRSP
+267 
-278 WLRTGDLGF
+278 
-287 IVGDEFYIVGRMKD
+287 
-301 LIIQDGVN
+301 
-309 HYPDDIETTVKEF
+309 
-322 TGGRVAAF
+322 
-330 SVSDDGVEH
+330 
-339 LVIAAEVRTEHG
+339 
-351 PDKVTIMDFSTIKR
+351 
-365 LVVSALSKLHGL
+365 
-377 HVTDFLLVPPGALP
+377 
-391 KTTSGKISRAACAK
+391 
-405 QYGANKLQRSS
+405 
-416 NVPMTDGSVTA
+416 
-427 DKLQKWFRE
+427 
-436 YLSTHIECHPNEVSL
+436 NEVSL

-603 QRLLLEVSWEALEHA
+603 QRLLLEVSWEALEYA

-1343 RPEPVSVMTAAA
+1343 RPELVSVMTAAA

-1810 WISGLVRGPHR
+1810 WISGLVRGPHP

>member
-1 MQYTSGSTANP
+1 
-12 RGVVLSMRNVTENV
+12 
-26 DQIIRNYFRHEGG
+26 
-39 APRLPSS
+39 
-46 VVSWLPLYHDMGLMV
+46 
-61 GLFIPLFV
+61 
-69 GCPVILTSPE
+69 
-79 AFIRKPAR
+79 
-87 WMQLL
+87 
-92 AKHQA
+92 
-97 PFSAAPNFAFDLAVA
+97 
-112 KTSEEDMAGLDLG
+112 
-125 HVNTIINGAE
+125 
-135 QVQPN
+135 
-140 TITKFLR
+140 
-147 RFRPYNLM
+147 
-155 PAAVKPSYGMAEAV
+155 
-169 VYLATTKAGSP
+169 
-180 PTSTE
+180 
-185 FDADSLARGHA
+185 
-196 ELSTF
+196 
-201 ETERA
+201 
-206 TRLIRYHSDDKEP
+206 
-219 LLRIV
+219 
-224 DPDSNIELGPGRIGE
+224 
-239 IWIHGKN
+239 
-246 VSTGYHNADDALN
+246 
-259 RDKFQASI
+259 
-267 REASAGTPRSP
+267 
-278 WLRTGDLGF
+278 
-287 IVGDEFYIVGRMKD
+287 
-301 LIIQDGVN
+301 
-309 HYPDDIETTVKEF
+309 
-322 TGGRVAAF
+322 
-330 SVSDDGVEH
+330 
-339 LVIAAEVRTEHG
+339 
-351 PDKVTIMDFSTIKR
+351 
-365 LVVSALSKLHGL
+365 
-377 HVTDFLLVPPGALP
+377 
-391 KTTSGKISRAACAK
+391 
-405 QYGANKLQRSS
+405 
-416 NVPMTDGSVTA
+416 MTDGSVTA

-436 YLSTHIECHPNEVSL
+436 YVSTHIECHPNEVSL

-618 GIIPESLRLSRTG
+618 GIIPEALRLSRTG

-698 RSLSTWD
+698 RGLSTWD

-1810 WISGLVRGPHR
+1810 WISGLVRGPHP

>member
-1 MQYTSGSTANP
+1 MVS
-12 RGVVLSMRNVTENV
+12 RVLVHAYRV
-26 DQIIRNYFRHEGG
+26 
-39 APRLPSS
+39 SS
-46 VVSWLPLYHDMGLMV
+46 
-61 GLFIPLFV
+61 
-69 GCPVILTSPE
+69 
-79 AFIRKPAR
+79 
-87 WMQLL
+87 
-92 AKHQA
+92 
-97 PFSAAPNFAFDLAVA
+97 
-112 KTSEEDMAGLDLG
+112 
-125 HVNTIINGAE
+125 
-135 QVQPN
+135 
-140 TITKFLR
+140 
-147 RFRPYNLM
+147 
-155 PAAVKPSYGMAEAV
+155 
-169 VYLATTKAGSP
+169 
-180 PTSTE
+180 
-185 FDADSLARGHA
+185 
-196 ELSTF
+196 
-201 ETERA
+201 
-206 TRLIRYHSDDKEP
+206 
-219 LLRIV
+219 
-224 DPDSNIELGPGRIGE
+224 
-239 IWIHGKN
+239 
-246 VSTGYHNADDALN
+246 
-259 RDKFQASI
+259 
-267 REASAGTPRSP
+267 
-278 WLRTGDLGF
+278 
-287 IVGDEFYIVGRMKD
+287 
-301 LIIQDGVN
+301 
-309 HYPDDIETTVKEF
+309 
-322 TGGRVAAF
+322 
-330 SVSDDGVEH
+330 
-339 LVIAAEVRTEHG
+339 
-351 PDKVTIMDFSTIKR
+351 
-365 LVVSALSKLHGL
+365 
-377 HVTDFLLVPPGALP
+377 
-391 KTTSGKISRAACAK
+391 
-405 QYGANKLQRSS
+405 
-416 NVPMTDGSVTA
+416 
-427 DKLQKWFRE
+427 
-436 YLSTHIECHPNEVSL
+436 NEVSL

-1043 GKPAGKTAFVFAG
+1043 GKPAGKTAFVFGG

-1810 WISGLVRGPHR
+1810 WISGLVRGPHP

>member
-1 MQYTSGSTANP
+1 
-12 RGVVLSMRNVTENV
+12 
-26 DQIIRNYFRHEGG
+26 
-39 APRLPSS
+39 
-46 VVSWLPLYHDMGLMV
+46 
-61 GLFIPLFV
+61 
-69 GCPVILTSPE
+69 
-79 AFIRKPAR
+79 
-87 WMQLL
+87 
-92 AKHQA
+92 
-97 PFSAAPNFAFDLAVA
+97 
-112 KTSEEDMAGLDLG
+112 
-125 HVNTIINGAE
+125 
-135 QVQPN
+135 
-140 TITKFLR
+140 
-147 RFRPYNLM
+147 
-155 PAAVKPSYGMAEAV
+155 
-169 VYLATTKAGSP
+169 
-180 PTSTE
+180 
-185 FDADSLARGHA
+185 
-196 ELSTF
+196 
-201 ETERA
+201 
-206 TRLIRYHSDDKEP
+206 
-219 LLRIV
+219 
-224 DPDSNIELGPGRIGE
+224 
-239 IWIHGKN
+239 
-246 VSTGYHNADDALN
+246 
-259 RDKFQASI
+259 
-267 REASAGTPRSP
+267 
-278 WLRTGDLGF
+278 
-287 IVGDEFYIVGRMKD
+287 
-301 LIIQDGVN
+301 
-309 HYPDDIETTVKEF
+309 
-322 TGGRVAAF
+322 
-330 SVSDDGVEH
+330 
-339 LVIAAEVRTEHG
+339 
-351 PDKVTIMDFSTIKR
+351 
-365 LVVSALSKLHGL
+365 
-377 HVTDFLLVPPGALP
+377 
-391 KTTSGKISRAACAK
+391 
-405 QYGANKLQRSS
+405 
-416 NVPMTDGSVTA
+416 MTDGSVTA

-515 RNTQGRGSI
+515 RNTQGRGRI

-1119 EVALYRLLMSWGV
+1119 EVALYRLVMSWGV

-1525 ERIDALTDLFLQA
+1525 ERIDALTDVFLQA

-1810 WISGLVRGPHR
+1810 WISGLVRGPHP

>member
-1 MQYTSGSTANP
+1 
-12 RGVVLSMRNVTENV
+12 
-26 DQIIRNYFRHEGG
+26 
-39 APRLPSS
+39 
-46 VVSWLPLYHDMGLMV
+46 
-61 GLFIPLFV
+61 
-69 GCPVILTSPE
+69 
-79 AFIRKPAR
+79 
-87 WMQLL
+87 
-92 AKHQA
+92 
-97 PFSAAPNFAFDLAVA
+97 
-112 KTSEEDMAGLDLG
+112 
-125 HVNTIINGAE
+125 
-135 QVQPN
+135 
-140 TITKFLR
+140 
-147 RFRPYNLM
+147 
-155 PAAVKPSYGMAEAV
+155 
-169 VYLATTKAGSP
+169 
-180 PTSTE
+180 
-185 FDADSLARGHA
+185 
-196 ELSTF
+196 
-201 ETERA
+201 
-206 TRLIRYHSDDKEP
+206 
-219 LLRIV
+219 
-224 DPDSNIELGPGRIGE
+224 
-239 IWIHGKN
+239 
-246 VSTGYHNADDALN
+246 
-259 RDKFQASI
+259 
-267 REASAGTPRSP
+267 
-278 WLRTGDLGF
+278 
-287 IVGDEFYIVGRMKD
+287 
-301 LIIQDGVN
+301 
-309 HYPDDIETTVKEF
+309 
-322 TGGRVAAF
+322 
-330 SVSDDGVEH
+330 
-339 LVIAAEVRTEHG
+339 
-351 PDKVTIMDFSTIKR
+351 
-365 LVVSALSKLHGL
+365 
-377 HVTDFLLVPPGALP
+377 
-391 KTTSGKISRAACAK
+391 
-405 QYGANKLQRSS
+405 
-416 NVPMTDGSVTA
+416 MTDGSVTA

-436 YLSTHIECHPNEVSL
+436 YVSTHIECHPNEVSL

-1104 LLNTTEFAQPALFAV
+1104 LLNTTEFAQPALIAV

-1810 WISGLVRGPHR
+1810 WISGLVRGPHP

>member
-1 MQYTSGSTANP
+1 MVS
-12 RGVVLSMRNVTENV
+12 RVLVHAYRV
-26 DQIIRNYFRHEGG
+26 
-39 APRLPSS
+39 SS
-46 VVSWLPLYHDMGLMV
+46 
-61 GLFIPLFV
+61 
-69 GCPVILTSPE
+69 
-79 AFIRKPAR
+79 
-87 WMQLL
+87 
-92 AKHQA
+92 
-97 PFSAAPNFAFDLAVA
+97 
-112 KTSEEDMAGLDLG
+112 
-125 HVNTIINGAE
+125 
-135 QVQPN
+135 
-140 TITKFLR
+140 
-147 RFRPYNLM
+147 
-155 PAAVKPSYGMAEAV
+155 
-169 VYLATTKAGSP
+169 
-180 PTSTE
+180 
-185 FDADSLARGHA
+185 
-196 ELSTF
+196 
-201 ETERA
+201 
-206 TRLIRYHSDDKEP
+206 
-219 LLRIV
+219 
-224 DPDSNIELGPGRIGE
+224 
-239 IWIHGKN
+239 
-246 VSTGYHNADDALN
+246 
-259 RDKFQASI
+259 
-267 REASAGTPRSP
+267 
-278 WLRTGDLGF
+278 
-287 IVGDEFYIVGRMKD
+287 
-301 LIIQDGVN
+301 
-309 HYPDDIETTVKEF
+309 
-322 TGGRVAAF
+322 
-330 SVSDDGVEH
+330 
-339 LVIAAEVRTEHG
+339 
-351 PDKVTIMDFSTIKR
+351 
-365 LVVSALSKLHGL
+365 
-377 HVTDFLLVPPGALP
+377 
-391 KTTSGKISRAACAK
+391 
-405 QYGANKLQRSS
+405 
-416 NVPMTDGSVTA
+416 
-427 DKLQKWFRE
+427 
-436 YLSTHIECHPNEVSL
+436 NEVSL

-1010 HRAVVVGQTRDELL
+1010 HWAVVVGQTRDELL

-1810 WISGLVRGPHR
+1810 WISGLVRGPHP

>member
-1 MQYTSGSTANP
+1 
-12 RGVVLSMRNVTENV
+12 
-26 DQIIRNYFRHEGG
+26 
-39 APRLPSS
+39 
-46 VVSWLPLYHDMGLMV
+46 
-61 GLFIPLFV
+61 
-69 GCPVILTSPE
+69 
-79 AFIRKPAR
+79 
-87 WMQLL
+87 
-92 AKHQA
+92 
-97 PFSAAPNFAFDLAVA
+97 
-112 KTSEEDMAGLDLG
+112 
-125 HVNTIINGAE
+125 
-135 QVQPN
+135 
-140 TITKFLR
+140 
-147 RFRPYNLM
+147 
-155 PAAVKPSYGMAEAV
+155 
-169 VYLATTKAGSP
+169 
-180 PTSTE
+180 
-185 FDADSLARGHA
+185 
-196 ELSTF
+196 
-201 ETERA
+201 
-206 TRLIRYHSDDKEP
+206 
-219 LLRIV
+219 
-224 DPDSNIELGPGRIGE
+224 
-239 IWIHGKN
+239 
-246 VSTGYHNADDALN
+246 
-259 RDKFQASI
+259 
-267 REASAGTPRSP
+267 
-278 WLRTGDLGF
+278 
-287 IVGDEFYIVGRMKD
+287 
-301 LIIQDGVN
+301 
-309 HYPDDIETTVKEF
+309 
-322 TGGRVAAF
+322 
-330 SVSDDGVEH
+330 
-339 LVIAAEVRTEHG
+339 
-351 PDKVTIMDFSTIKR
+351 
-365 LVVSALSKLHGL
+365 
-377 HVTDFLLVPPGALP
+377 
-391 KTTSGKISRAACAK
+391 
-405 QYGANKLQRSS
+405 
-416 NVPMTDGSVTA
+416 MTDGSVTA

-705 CDIALVGGTNVLISP
+705 CDIALAGGTNVLISP

-1675 QRNPLGVA
+1675 QRNPLRVA

-1810 WISGLVRGPHR
+1810 WISGLVRGPHP

>member
-1 MQYTSGSTANP
+1 
-12 RGVVLSMRNVTENV
+12 
-26 DQIIRNYFRHEGG
+26 
-39 APRLPSS
+39 
-46 VVSWLPLYHDMGLMV
+46 
-61 GLFIPLFV
+61 
-69 GCPVILTSPE
+69 
-79 AFIRKPAR
+79 
-87 WMQLL
+87 
-92 AKHQA
+92 
-97 PFSAAPNFAFDLAVA
+97 
-112 KTSEEDMAGLDLG
+112 
-125 HVNTIINGAE
+125 
-135 QVQPN
+135 
-140 TITKFLR
+140 
-147 RFRPYNLM
+147 
-155 PAAVKPSYGMAEAV
+155 
-169 VYLATTKAGSP
+169 
-180 PTSTE
+180 
-185 FDADSLARGHA
+185 
-196 ELSTF
+196 
-201 ETERA
+201 
-206 TRLIRYHSDDKEP
+206 
-219 LLRIV
+219 
-224 DPDSNIELGPGRIGE
+224 
-239 IWIHGKN
+239 
-246 VSTGYHNADDALN
+246 
-259 RDKFQASI
+259 
-267 REASAGTPRSP
+267 
-278 WLRTGDLGF
+278 
-287 IVGDEFYIVGRMKD
+287 
-301 LIIQDGVN
+301 
-309 HYPDDIETTVKEF
+309 
-322 TGGRVAAF
+322 
-330 SVSDDGVEH
+330 
-339 LVIAAEVRTEHG
+339 
-351 PDKVTIMDFSTIKR
+351 
-365 LVVSALSKLHGL
+365 
-377 HVTDFLLVPPGALP
+377 
-391 KTTSGKISRAACAK
+391 
-405 QYGANKLQRSS
+405 
-416 NVPMTDGSVTA
+416 MTDGSVTA

-877 MVERGSLLPSG
+877 MVERGWLLPSG

-1367 SVFSGYRPKRVE
+1367 SAFSGYRPKRVE

-1810 WISGLVRGPHR
+1810 WISGLVRGPHP

>member
-1 MQYTSGSTANP
+1 
-12 RGVVLSMRNVTENV
+12 
-26 DQIIRNYFRHEGG
+26 
-39 APRLPSS
+39 
-46 VVSWLPLYHDMGLMV
+46 
-61 GLFIPLFV
+61 
-69 GCPVILTSPE
+69 
-79 AFIRKPAR
+79 
-87 WMQLL
+87 
-92 AKHQA
+92 
-97 PFSAAPNFAFDLAVA
+97 
-112 KTSEEDMAGLDLG
+112 
-125 HVNTIINGAE
+125 
-135 QVQPN
+135 
-140 TITKFLR
+140 
-147 RFRPYNLM
+147 
-155 PAAVKPSYGMAEAV
+155 
-169 VYLATTKAGSP
+169 
-180 PTSTE
+180 
-185 FDADSLARGHA
+185 
-196 ELSTF
+196 
-201 ETERA
+201 
-206 TRLIRYHSDDKEP
+206 
-219 LLRIV
+219 
-224 DPDSNIELGPGRIGE
+224 
-239 IWIHGKN
+239 
-246 VSTGYHNADDALN
+246 
-259 RDKFQASI
+259 
-267 REASAGTPRSP
+267 
-278 WLRTGDLGF
+278 
-287 IVGDEFYIVGRMKD
+287 
-301 LIIQDGVN
+301 
-309 HYPDDIETTVKEF
+309 
-322 TGGRVAAF
+322 
-330 SVSDDGVEH
+330 
-339 LVIAAEVRTEHG
+339 
-351 PDKVTIMDFSTIKR
+351 
-365 LVVSALSKLHGL
+365 
-377 HVTDFLLVPPGALP
+377 
-391 KTTSGKISRAACAK
+391 
-405 QYGANKLQRSS
+405 
-416 NVPMTDGSVTA
+416 MTDGSVTA
-427 DKLQKWFRE
+427 DKFQKWFRE
-436 YLSTHIECHPNEVSL
+436 YVSTHIECHPNEVSL

-1810 WISGLVRGPHR
+1810 WISGLVRGPHP

>member
-1 MQYTSGSTANP
+1 
-12 RGVVLSMRNVTENV
+12 
-26 DQIIRNYFRHEGG
+26 
-39 APRLPSS
+39 
-46 VVSWLPLYHDMGLMV
+46 
-61 GLFIPLFV
+61 
-69 GCPVILTSPE
+69 
-79 AFIRKPAR
+79 
-87 WMQLL
+87 
-92 AKHQA
+92 
-97 PFSAAPNFAFDLAVA
+97 
-112 KTSEEDMAGLDLG
+112 
-125 HVNTIINGAE
+125 
-135 QVQPN
+135 
-140 TITKFLR
+140 
-147 RFRPYNLM
+147 
-155 PAAVKPSYGMAEAV
+155 
-169 VYLATTKAGSP
+169 
-180 PTSTE
+180 
-185 FDADSLARGHA
+185 
-196 ELSTF
+196 
-201 ETERA
+201 
-206 TRLIRYHSDDKEP
+206 
-219 LLRIV
+219 
-224 DPDSNIELGPGRIGE
+224 
-239 IWIHGKN
+239 
-246 VSTGYHNADDALN
+246 
-259 RDKFQASI
+259 
-267 REASAGTPRSP
+267 
-278 WLRTGDLGF
+278 
-287 IVGDEFYIVGRMKD
+287 
-301 LIIQDGVN
+301 
-309 HYPDDIETTVKEF
+309 
-322 TGGRVAAF
+322 
-330 SVSDDGVEH
+330 
-339 LVIAAEVRTEHG
+339 
-351 PDKVTIMDFSTIKR
+351 
-365 LVVSALSKLHGL
+365 
-377 HVTDFLLVPPGALP
+377 
-391 KTTSGKISRAACAK
+391 
-405 QYGANKLQRSS
+405 
-416 NVPMTDGSVTA
+416 MTDGSVTA

-1104 LLNTTEFAQPALFAV
+1104 LLNATEFAQPALFAV

-1810 WISGLVRGPHR
+1810 WISGLVRGPHP

>member
-1 MQYTSGSTANP
+1 MVS
-12 RGVVLSMRNVTENV
+12 RVLVHAYRV
-26 DQIIRNYFRHEGG
+26 
-39 APRLPSS
+39 SS
-46 VVSWLPLYHDMGLMV
+46 
-61 GLFIPLFV
+61 
-69 GCPVILTSPE
+69 
-79 AFIRKPAR
+79 
-87 WMQLL
+87 
-92 AKHQA
+92 
-97 PFSAAPNFAFDLAVA
+97 
-112 KTSEEDMAGLDLG
+112 
-125 HVNTIINGAE
+125 
-135 QVQPN
+135 
-140 TITKFLR
+140 
-147 RFRPYNLM
+147 
-155 PAAVKPSYGMAEAV
+155 
-169 VYLATTKAGSP
+169 
-180 PTSTE
+180 
-185 FDADSLARGHA
+185 
-196 ELSTF
+196 
-201 ETERA
+201 
-206 TRLIRYHSDDKEP
+206 
-219 LLRIV
+219 
-224 DPDSNIELGPGRIGE
+224 
-239 IWIHGKN
+239 
-246 VSTGYHNADDALN
+246 
-259 RDKFQASI
+259 
-267 REASAGTPRSP
+267 
-278 WLRTGDLGF
+278 
-287 IVGDEFYIVGRMKD
+287 
-301 LIIQDGVN
+301 
-309 HYPDDIETTVKEF
+309 
-322 TGGRVAAF
+322 
-330 SVSDDGVEH
+330 
-339 LVIAAEVRTEHG
+339 
-351 PDKVTIMDFSTIKR
+351 
-365 LVVSALSKLHGL
+365 
-377 HVTDFLLVPPGALP
+377 
-391 KTTSGKISRAACAK
+391 
-405 QYGANKLQRSS
+405 
-416 NVPMTDGSVTA
+416 
-427 DKLQKWFRE
+427 
-436 YLSTHIECHPNEVSL
+436 NEVSL

-459 LKSIDVLAI
+459 LKSVDVLAI

-618 GIIPESLRLSRTG
+618 GIIPEALRLSRTG

-646 ASAQQKSTIW
+646 ANAQQKSTIW

-1317 GGGLT
+1317 GSGLT

-1810 WISGLVRGPHR
+1810 WISGLVRGPHP

>member
-1 MQYTSGSTANP
+1 
-12 RGVVLSMRNVTENV
+12 
-26 DQIIRNYFRHEGG
+26 
-39 APRLPSS
+39 
-46 VVSWLPLYHDMGLMV
+46 
-61 GLFIPLFV
+61 
-69 GCPVILTSPE
+69 
-79 AFIRKPAR
+79 
-87 WMQLL
+87 
-92 AKHQA
+92 
-97 PFSAAPNFAFDLAVA
+97 
-112 KTSEEDMAGLDLG
+112 
-125 HVNTIINGAE
+125 
-135 QVQPN
+135 
-140 TITKFLR
+140 
-147 RFRPYNLM
+147 
-155 PAAVKPSYGMAEAV
+155 
-169 VYLATTKAGSP
+169 
-180 PTSTE
+180 
-185 FDADSLARGHA
+185 
-196 ELSTF
+196 
-201 ETERA
+201 
-206 TRLIRYHSDDKEP
+206 
-219 LLRIV
+219 
-224 DPDSNIELGPGRIGE
+224 
-239 IWIHGKN
+239 
-246 VSTGYHNADDALN
+246 
-259 RDKFQASI
+259 
-267 REASAGTPRSP
+267 
-278 WLRTGDLGF
+278 
-287 IVGDEFYIVGRMKD
+287 
-301 LIIQDGVN
+301 
-309 HYPDDIETTVKEF
+309 
-322 TGGRVAAF
+322 
-330 SVSDDGVEH
+330 
-339 LVIAAEVRTEHG
+339 
-351 PDKVTIMDFSTIKR
+351 
-365 LVVSALSKLHGL
+365 
-377 HVTDFLLVPPGALP
+377 
-391 KTTSGKISRAACAK
+391 
-405 QYGANKLQRSS
+405 
-416 NVPMTDGSVTA
+416 MTDGSVTA

-436 YLSTHIECHPNEVSL
+436 YVSTHIECHPNEVSL

-1076 EALDAVVDELDRH
+1076 EALDAVVEELDRH

-1810 WISGLVRGPHR
+1810 WISGLVRGPHP

>member
-1 MQYTSGSTANP
+1 MVS
-12 RGVVLSMRNVTENV
+12 RVLVHAYRV
-26 DQIIRNYFRHEGG
+26 
-39 APRLPSS
+39 SS
-46 VVSWLPLYHDMGLMV
+46 
-61 GLFIPLFV
+61 
-69 GCPVILTSPE
+69 
-79 AFIRKPAR
+79 
-87 WMQLL
+87 
-92 AKHQA
+92 
-97 PFSAAPNFAFDLAVA
+97 
-112 KTSEEDMAGLDLG
+112 
-125 HVNTIINGAE
+125 
-135 QVQPN
+135 
-140 TITKFLR
+140 
-147 RFRPYNLM
+147 
-155 PAAVKPSYGMAEAV
+155 
-169 VYLATTKAGSP
+169 
-180 PTSTE
+180 
-185 FDADSLARGHA
+185 
-196 ELSTF
+196 
-201 ETERA
+201 
-206 TRLIRYHSDDKEP
+206 
-219 LLRIV
+219 
-224 DPDSNIELGPGRIGE
+224 
-239 IWIHGKN
+239 
-246 VSTGYHNADDALN
+246 
-259 RDKFQASI
+259 
-267 REASAGTPRSP
+267 
-278 WLRTGDLGF
+278 
-287 IVGDEFYIVGRMKD
+287 
-301 LIIQDGVN
+301 
-309 HYPDDIETTVKEF
+309 
-322 TGGRVAAF
+322 
-330 SVSDDGVEH
+330 
-339 LVIAAEVRTEHG
+339 
-351 PDKVTIMDFSTIKR
+351 
-365 LVVSALSKLHGL
+365 
-377 HVTDFLLVPPGALP
+377 
-391 KTTSGKISRAACAK
+391 
-405 QYGANKLQRSS
+405 
-416 NVPMTDGSVTA
+416 
-427 DKLQKWFRE
+427 
-436 YLSTHIECHPNEVSL
+436 NEVSL

-1281 ASADYWAR
+1281 ASANYWAR

-1810 WISGLVRGPHR
+1810 WISGLVRGPHP

>member
-1 MQYTSGSTANP
+1 MVS
-12 RGVVLSMRNVTENV
+12 RVLVHAYRV
-26 DQIIRNYFRHEGG
+26 
-39 APRLPSS
+39 SS
-46 VVSWLPLYHDMGLMV
+46 
-61 GLFIPLFV
+61 
-69 GCPVILTSPE
+69 
-79 AFIRKPAR
+79 
-87 WMQLL
+87 
-92 AKHQA
+92 
-97 PFSAAPNFAFDLAVA
+97 
-112 KTSEEDMAGLDLG
+112 
-125 HVNTIINGAE
+125 
-135 QVQPN
+135 
-140 TITKFLR
+140 
-147 RFRPYNLM
+147 
-155 PAAVKPSYGMAEAV
+155 
-169 VYLATTKAGSP
+169 
-180 PTSTE
+180 
-185 FDADSLARGHA
+185 
-196 ELSTF
+196 
-201 ETERA
+201 
-206 TRLIRYHSDDKEP
+206 
-219 LLRIV
+219 
-224 DPDSNIELGPGRIGE
+224 
-239 IWIHGKN
+239 
-246 VSTGYHNADDALN
+246 
-259 RDKFQASI
+259 
-267 REASAGTPRSP
+267 
-278 WLRTGDLGF
+278 
-287 IVGDEFYIVGRMKD
+287 
-301 LIIQDGVN
+301 
-309 HYPDDIETTVKEF
+309 
-322 TGGRVAAF
+322 
-330 SVSDDGVEH
+330 
-339 LVIAAEVRTEHG
+339 
-351 PDKVTIMDFSTIKR
+351 
-365 LVVSALSKLHGL
+365 
-377 HVTDFLLVPPGALP
+377 
-391 KTTSGKISRAACAK
+391 
-405 QYGANKLQRSS
+405 
-416 NVPMTDGSVTA
+416 
-427 DKLQKWFRE
+427 
-436 YLSTHIECHPNEVSL
+436 NEVSL

-1160 MLVAARGRL
+1160 MLMAARGRL

-1810 WISGLVRGPHR
+1810 WISGLVRGPHP

>member
-1 MQYTSGSTANP
+1 
-12 RGVVLSMRNVTENV
+12 
-26 DQIIRNYFRHEGG
+26 
-39 APRLPSS
+39 
-46 VVSWLPLYHDMGLMV
+46 
-61 GLFIPLFV
+61 
-69 GCPVILTSPE
+69 
-79 AFIRKPAR
+79 
-87 WMQLL
+87 
-92 AKHQA
+92 
-97 PFSAAPNFAFDLAVA
+97 
-112 KTSEEDMAGLDLG
+112 
-125 HVNTIINGAE
+125 
-135 QVQPN
+135 
-140 TITKFLR
+140 
-147 RFRPYNLM
+147 
-155 PAAVKPSYGMAEAV
+155 
-169 VYLATTKAGSP
+169 
-180 PTSTE
+180 
-185 FDADSLARGHA
+185 
-196 ELSTF
+196 
-201 ETERA
+201 
-206 TRLIRYHSDDKEP
+206 
-219 LLRIV
+219 
-224 DPDSNIELGPGRIGE
+224 
-239 IWIHGKN
+239 
-246 VSTGYHNADDALN
+246 
-259 RDKFQASI
+259 
-267 REASAGTPRSP
+267 
-278 WLRTGDLGF
+278 
-287 IVGDEFYIVGRMKD
+287 
-301 LIIQDGVN
+301 
-309 HYPDDIETTVKEF
+309 
-322 TGGRVAAF
+322 
-330 SVSDDGVEH
+330 
-339 LVIAAEVRTEHG
+339 
-351 PDKVTIMDFSTIKR
+351 
-365 LVVSALSKLHGL
+365 
-377 HVTDFLLVPPGALP
+377 
-391 KTTSGKISRAACAK
+391 
-405 QYGANKLQRSS
+405 
-416 NVPMTDGSVTA
+416 MTDGSVTA

-671 YFLDIQGPSI
+671 YFLDIRGPSI

>member
-1 MQYTSGSTANP
+1 MVS
-12 RGVVLSMRNVTENV
+12 RVLVHAYRV
-26 DQIIRNYFRHEGG
+26 
-39 APRLPSS
+39 SS
-46 VVSWLPLYHDMGLMV
+46 
-61 GLFIPLFV
+61 
-69 GCPVILTSPE
+69 
-79 AFIRKPAR
+79 
-87 WMQLL
+87 
-92 AKHQA
+92 
-97 PFSAAPNFAFDLAVA
+97 
-112 KTSEEDMAGLDLG
+112 
-125 HVNTIINGAE
+125 
-135 QVQPN
+135 
-140 TITKFLR
+140 
-147 RFRPYNLM
+147 
-155 PAAVKPSYGMAEAV
+155 
-169 VYLATTKAGSP
+169 
-180 PTSTE
+180 
-185 FDADSLARGHA
+185 
-196 ELSTF
+196 
-201 ETERA
+201 
-206 TRLIRYHSDDKEP
+206 
-219 LLRIV
+219 
-224 DPDSNIELGPGRIGE
+224 
-239 IWIHGKN
+239 
-246 VSTGYHNADDALN
+246 
-259 RDKFQASI
+259 
-267 REASAGTPRSP
+267 
-278 WLRTGDLGF
+278 
-287 IVGDEFYIVGRMKD
+287 
-301 LIIQDGVN
+301 
-309 HYPDDIETTVKEF
+309 
-322 TGGRVAAF
+322 
-330 SVSDDGVEH
+330 
-339 LVIAAEVRTEHG
+339 
-351 PDKVTIMDFSTIKR
+351 
-365 LVVSALSKLHGL
+365 
-377 HVTDFLLVPPGALP
+377 
-391 KTTSGKISRAACAK
+391 
-405 QYGANKLQRSS
+405 
-416 NVPMTDGSVTA
+416 
-427 DKLQKWFRE
+427 
-436 YLSTHIECHPNEVSL
+436 NEVSL

-483 AVWDNPSAN
+483 AIWDNPSAN

-1810 WISGLVRGPHR
+1810 WISGLVRGPHP

>member
-1 MQYTSGSTANP
+1 MVS
-12 RGVVLSMRNVTENV
+12 RVLVHAYRV
-26 DQIIRNYFRHEGG
+26 
-39 APRLPSS
+39 SS
-46 VVSWLPLYHDMGLMV
+46 
-61 GLFIPLFV
+61 
-69 GCPVILTSPE
+69 
-79 AFIRKPAR
+79 
-87 WMQLL
+87 
-92 AKHQA
+92 
-97 PFSAAPNFAFDLAVA
+97 
-112 KTSEEDMAGLDLG
+112 
-125 HVNTIINGAE
+125 
-135 QVQPN
+135 
-140 TITKFLR
+140 
-147 RFRPYNLM
+147 
-155 PAAVKPSYGMAEAV
+155 
-169 VYLATTKAGSP
+169 
-180 PTSTE
+180 
-185 FDADSLARGHA
+185 
-196 ELSTF
+196 
-201 ETERA
+201 
-206 TRLIRYHSDDKEP
+206 
-219 LLRIV
+219 
-224 DPDSNIELGPGRIGE
+224 
-239 IWIHGKN
+239 
-246 VSTGYHNADDALN
+246 
-259 RDKFQASI
+259 
-267 REASAGTPRSP
+267 
-278 WLRTGDLGF
+278 
-287 IVGDEFYIVGRMKD
+287 
-301 LIIQDGVN
+301 
-309 HYPDDIETTVKEF
+309 
-322 TGGRVAAF
+322 
-330 SVSDDGVEH
+330 
-339 LVIAAEVRTEHG
+339 
-351 PDKVTIMDFSTIKR
+351 
-365 LVVSALSKLHGL
+365 
-377 HVTDFLLVPPGALP
+377 
-391 KTTSGKISRAACAK
+391 
-405 QYGANKLQRSS
+405 
-416 NVPMTDGSVTA
+416 
-427 DKLQKWFRE
+427 
-436 YLSTHIECHPNEVSL
+436 NEVSL

-803 NACKSARVDPLEIG
+803 NACKSARIDPLEIG

-1810 WISGLVRGPHR
+1810 WISGLVRGPHP